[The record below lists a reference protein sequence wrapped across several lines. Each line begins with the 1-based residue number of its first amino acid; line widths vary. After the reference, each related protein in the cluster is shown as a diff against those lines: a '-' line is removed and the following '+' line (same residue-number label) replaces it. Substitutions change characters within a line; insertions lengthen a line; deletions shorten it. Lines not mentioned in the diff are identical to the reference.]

1 MAKKKLKI
9 KKATSIKDK
18 LNSAYETMEEGSRQ
32 PMPDKS
38 CNAYK

>member
-18 LNSAYETMEEGSRQ
+18 LNSAYETMVEGSC
-32 PMPDKS
+32 K
-38 CNAYK
+38 K

>member
-1 MAKKKLKI
+1 MAKKKLKV
-9 KKATSIKDK
+9 KKATSIKEK
-18 LNSAYETMEEGSRQ
+18 LDSAYEVMEEGSRQ